1 MTPATRRL
9 HEVTRSGRP
18 LLVCY
23 LPVGDPAAACATP
36 AFYAEHGVDVVEA
49 GIGVVDPVLDG
60 PEVAGSM
67 RRAMDAGI
75 RGQAAADRLRDDLA
89 AAGDPAAVWM
99 SYAAGATAG
108 LDVVATSGAGAV
120 LLPDADPLGL
130 DRDAA
135 RHGLSAVAFCDHEP
149 TAEQLAAAAGTQA
162 YTMLAA
168 ASGVTGERA
177 TVGGDNAAL
186 ITRVRAAGGD
196 APVVLGFGLST
207 PDHARAA
214 RDLGADGV
222 VVGSA
227 CVRAARAGA
236 DELGRLLSGLRAA
249 LGG

>member
-1 MTPATRRL
+1 MNAAARRL

-23 LPVGDPAAACATP
+23 LPVGDPATACATP

-49 GIGVVDPVLDG
+49 GIGVADPVLDG

-67 RRAMDAGI
+67 RRALDAGF
-75 RGQAAADRLRDDLA
+75 RGAAAAERLRADLA
-89 AAGDPAAVWM
+89 AGDDPAAVWM
-99 SYAAGATAG
+99 SYAADGTAG
-108 LDVVATSGAGAV
+108 PDVAATSGAGAV
-120 LLPDADPLGL
+120 LLPDADPLAL
-130 DRDAA
+130 ARDAA
-135 RHGLSAVAFCDHEP
+135 AHGLSAVAFCDHEP
-149 TAEQLAAAAGTQA
+149 TDAQLAAASATRA

-168 ASGVTGERA
+168 VPGVTGER
-177 TVGGDNAAL
+177 TEVGADNAAL
-186 ITRVRAAGGD
+186 VHRVRAAGGD

-227 CVRAARAGA
+227 CIRAARAGA
-236 DELGRLLSGLRAA
+236 DELGRLLTGLRAA
-249 LGG
+249 LDG